1 MLVTISGRTFYL
13 SGLCTQTVISC
24 THNGFTRIHVW
35 LLWIRDIYLYYGT
48 SAVDWRR
55 HNAIW
60 ALSRWFFK
68 ISRFHFVITLILRFE
83 QNLMCKCF
91 LRINS
96 LSASFLYLSKYCRVI
111 FQFRFRQIQKS
122 VLNASIHPQHRFIY
136 LSKYCRMIFQ
146 FRLARYKKVFLR
158 GYLSQN
164 SIILTLFK
172 LRNFKISLKSIRFP
186 VKIPI
191 FAASNK

>member
-1 MLVTISGRTFYL
+1 MLVTISGRTIYL
-13 SGLCTQTVISC
+13 LGLCTQTVISC

-48 SAVDWRR
+48 FAVDWRR

-68 ISRFHFVITLILRFE
+68 ISRFHLVITLILRFE

-96 LSASFLYLSKYCRVI
+96 LSAPFSLFIWVLSSDFSI
-111 FQFRFRQIQKS
+111 SSRQMQKS
-122 VLNASIHPQHRFIY
+122 VLTRLFRRFFIY
-136 LSKYCRMIFQ
+136 LSYVEWF
-146 FRLARYKKVFLR
+146 FNFVFARYKKCSYADIYRKTV
-158 GYLSQN
+158 
-164 SIILTLFK
+164 LF
-172 LRNFKISLKSIRFP
+172 
-186 VKIPI
+186 
-191 FAASNK
+191 

>member
-13 SGLCTQTVISC
+13 LGLCTQTVISC

-68 ISRFHFVITLILRFE
+68 ISRFHFCLTLILS
-83 QNLMCKCF
+83 
-91 LRINS
+91 LRAES
-96 LSASFLYLSKYCRVI
+96 HVQVFSAYKFALSTIFFIYLSTVEWF
-111 FQFRFRQIQKS
+111 FQFRF
-122 VLNASIHPQHRFIY
+122 
-136 LSKYCRMIFQ
+136 
-146 FRLARYKKVFLR
+146 ARYKKVFLH
-158 GYLSQN
+158 GYFAFLYLSKHYRMIFQ
-164 SIILTLFK
+164 F
-172 LRNFKISLKSIRFP
+172 RFR
-186 VKIPI
+186 
-191 FAASNK
+191 

>member
-1 MLVTISGRTFYL
+1 MTISGRTFYL
-13 SGLCTQTVISC
+13 LGLCTQTVISC

-48 SAVDWRR
+48 FAVDWRR

-68 ISRFHFVITLILRFE
+68 ISRFHFRLTLILRFG

-91 LRINS
+91 LRINFA
-96 LSASFLYLSKYCRVI
+96 LSTVFFIYLSTVEWFFNFVSPDTKKCSYTVISPFLYLSKLCRMI
-111 FQFRFRQIQKS
+111 FQFRFRQAQ
-122 VLNASIHPQHRFIY
+122 
-136 LSKYCRMIFQ
+136 
-146 FRLARYKKVFLR
+146 KVFLC

-186 VKIPI
+186 VKMPI
-191 FAASNK
+191 FAASNN

>member
-35 LLWIRDIYLYYGT
+35 LLRIRDLYLYYGT

-60 ALSRWFFK
+60 ALSRCWFFK
-68 ISRFHFVITLILRFE
+68 ISRFHLFNNFNFTLRAESHVQVF
-83 QNLMCKCF
+83 
-91 LRINS
+91 
-96 LSASFLYLSKYCRVI
+96 SAYQFALCTVFLYLSKYCRVI
-111 FQFRFRQIQKS
+111 FQFLFRQLQ
-122 VLNASIHPQHRFIY
+122 
-136 LSKYCRMIFQ
+136 
-146 FRLARYKKVFLR
+146 KVFLS
-158 GYLSQN
+158 GYLSEI
-164 SIILTLFK
+164 SSY
-172 LRNFKISLKSIRFP
+172 LRAFNLKKFKISLKSIQFP
-186 VKIPI
+186 VKMPI

>member
-68 ISRFHFVITLILRFE
+68 ISRFHFCLTLILRFE

-91 LRINS
+91 LRINFA
-96 LSASFLYLSKYCRVI
+96 LSTVF
-111 FQFRFRQIQKS
+111 
-122 VLNASIHPQHRFIY
+122 FIY
-136 LSKYCRMIFQ
+136 LSTVEWF
-146 FRLARYKKVFLR
+146 FNFVSPDTKKVFLH
-158 GYLSQN
+158 GHFAVS
-164 SIILTLFK
+164 LF
-172 LRNFKISLKSIRFP
+172 I
-186 VKIPI
+186 
-191 FAASNK
+191 

>member
-68 ISRFHFVITLILRFE
+68 ISRFHFCLTLILS
-83 QNLMCKCF
+83 
-91 LRINS
+91 LRAES
-96 LSASFLYLSKYCRVI
+96 HVQVFSAYQFRPQHRFLYLSKYCRVI
-111 FQFRFRQIQKS
+111 FQFRL
-122 VLNASIHPQHRFIY
+122 V
-136 LSKYCRMIFQ
+136 
-146 FRLARYKKVFLR
+146 RYKKVFLH
-158 GYLSQN
+158 GHFAVS
-164 SIILTLFK
+164 LF
-172 LRNFKISLKSIRFP
+172 I
-186 VKIPI
+186 
-191 FAASNK
+191 